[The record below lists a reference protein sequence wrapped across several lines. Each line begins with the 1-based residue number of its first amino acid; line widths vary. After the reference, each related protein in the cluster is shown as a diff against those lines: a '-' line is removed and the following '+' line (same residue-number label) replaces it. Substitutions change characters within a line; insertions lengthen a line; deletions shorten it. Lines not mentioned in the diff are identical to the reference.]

1 MGDTLT
7 PTLSRGERGRIFP
20 WLGPGLIVGALLPL
34 VDLVWRV
41 AAGSLVADA
50 IAISLN
56 KLGILALALF
66 WASLACTPLKTV
78 FGWTWPARIRR
89 ELGLLAFLYMA
100 LHVLTYAA
108 IDQGLDL
115 HAILADVLK
124 RRFTL
129 AGFLAFALL
138 VPVAWTSF
146 KDSPRKLGFKRW
158 QAIHRLVYPAAC
170 LAAIHFVWR
179 VKKDLREPLVYATV
193 LAALFAVRLFAAARR
208 KARRATPR

>member
-1 MGDTLT
+1 MAA
-7 PTLSRGERGRIFP
+7 PIAAARERGKPFA
-20 WLGPGLIVGALLPL
+20 WLGPGLFVGALVPL
-34 VDLVWRV
+34 VELLWRV
-41 AAGSLVADA
+41 AQGTLGADA

-66 WASLACTPLKTV
+66 WASLACSPLKTL
-78 FGWTWPARIRR
+78 FGWTWPLRIRR

-100 LHVLTYAA
+100 LHVLTYVA

-115 HAILADVLK
+115 HAILADVTK
-124 RRFTL
+124 RKFITV
-129 AGFLAFALL
+129 GFLAFALL

-170 LAAIHFVWR
+170 LAAVHFILR

-193 LAALFAVRLFAAARR
+193 LGALFAVRVFAAVK
-208 KARRATPR
+208 KARRAASR